1 MNQFGSDNGMKVLAV
16 IGDIVG
22 SRQLRARAQFQR
34 RLQAAL
40 RAANERRGPPAS
52 PYTLTLGDEFQAVY
66 RDAAA
71 VWADVFALMAWIA
84 PVQARFALGTGELA
98 TPLNPAQAI
107 GMDGP
112 AFHRARAELE
122 ALKASGRLLGV
133 RSGETAGGLAGA
145 ALRVVSVQVE
155 GWKPRRLRVF
165 ADLLAG
171 KPVAE
176 TARQEDISPRAVY
189 KNIRAAGL
197 DEIRGLCD
205 ELARVLNAELKT
217 P

>member
-1 MNQFGSDNGMKVLAV
+1 MKVLAV

-22 SRQLRARAQFQR
+22 SKQLRARAQFQR

-40 RAANERRGPPAS
+40 RAANTRSEPLAS

-66 RDAAA
+66 RDAMT
-71 VWADVFALMAWIA
+71 VWADVFALMAQIA
-84 PVQARFALGTGELA
+84 PVRARFALGVGELA

-112 AFHRARAELE
+112 AFHRAREELE

-133 RSGETAGGLAGA
+133 RGAEGEPWGLAGA
-145 ALRVVSVQVE
+145 ALRLVSVQVE
-155 GWKPRRLRVF
+155 AWKPRRLRVF
-165 ADLLAG
+165 ADWLAG
-171 KPVAE
+171 RPVVEVAGQ
-176 TARQEDISPRAVY
+176 AGISPRAVY

-197 DEIRGLCD
+197 DEIKGLCD
-205 ELARVLNAELKT
+205 ELARVLNAELKS